1 MGYMKSLL
9 VLLFPF
15 IMFSQ
20 TNSDVY
26 SYYKEITSGS
36 EFGGSGGSFKFY
48 NDVYIFIEGDY
59 SDSLYLELLTIV
71 SELND
76 LIDPIQFYITDKKDS
91 SNIQIYCGD
100 SKTYVKKYT
109 FSKSKIVNAWGLAF
123 MFTKNDT
130 IELSLV
136 FIDTK
141 RNLDENQRKD
151 ILREELTQSLGF
163 GQDSYL
169 YPNSVFYQGWTEIH
183 HYADIDKEIIKL
195 HYNK

>member
-1 MGYMKSLL
+1 MMYMKSLL

-20 TNSDVY
+20 TNSDVH

-36 EFGGSGGSFKFY
+36 EYGSSSGSFKFN

-59 SDSLYLELLTIV
+59 SDSLYVELLKIV

-76 LIDPIQFYITDKKDS
+76 LINPIQFYITNKKDS

-100 SKTYVKKYT
+100 SKDYAKKYI
-109 FSKSKIVNAWGLAF
+109 FSKSLIVNCWGLFF
-123 MFTKNDT
+123 MFTNNDI
-130 IELSLV
+130 IEMSLV

-141 RNLDENQRKD
+141 RTSDDNQRKD

-169 YPNSVFYQGWTEIH
+169 YPNSVFYQGPTEITN
-183 HYADIDKEIIKL
+183 YSEIDKEIIKL
-195 HYNK
+195 HYNQ

>member
-1 MGYMKSLL
+1 MYMKSLL

-36 EFGGSGGSFKFY
+36 EYGSSSGSFKFN

-59 SDSLYLELLTIV
+59 SDSLYIELLKIV

-76 LIDPIQFYITDKKDS
+76 LINPIQFYITDKKDS

-100 SKTYVKKYT
+100 PKDYAKKYI
-109 FSKSKIVNAWGLAF
+109 FSKSLIVNCWGLFF
-123 MFTKNDT
+123 MFTNNDI
-130 IELSLV
+130 IEMSLV

-141 RNLDENQRKD
+141 RTPDDNQRKD

-169 YPNSVFYQGWTEIH
+169 YPNSVFYQGPTEITN
-183 HYADIDKEIIKL
+183 YSEIDKEIIKL
-195 HYNK
+195 HYNQ

>member
-1 MGYMKSLL
+1 MMYMKSLL

-15 IMFSQ
+15 TMFSQ

-36 EFGGSGGSFKFY
+36 EYGSSSGSFKFK
-48 NDVYIFIEGDY
+48 NDGYIFIEGDY
-59 SDSLYLELLTIV
+59 SDSLYLELLKIV
-71 SELND
+71 SELNE

-100 SKTYVKKYT
+100 SKAYAKKYI
-109 FSKSKIVNAWGLAF
+109 FSKSLIVNCWGLCF
-123 MFTKNDT
+123 MFTNNDL
-130 IELSLV
+130 IEMSLI

-141 RNLDENQRKD
+141 RTWDDDQRKD
-151 ILREELTQSLGF
+151 ILREELTQALGF

-169 YPNSVFYQGWTEIH
+169 YPNSVFYQGPTEITQ
-183 HYADIDKEIIKL
+183 YSDIDKEIIKL